1 MNPLRDALATA
12 LWDSPNSTEN
22 GGPAQLMRDK
32 ADYVLS
38 APIFRAALVDTLARA
53 LHADDA
59 DETLP
64 FGDAYCY
71 CPAAAEAYVGRMLG
85 ETT

>member
-53 LHADDA
+53 LHADSA

-64 FGDAYCY
+64 FGCEWCA
-71 CPAAAEAYVGRMLG
+71 CPEVAEVYVARMLDG
-85 ETT
+85 KR